1 MAPPALTRAVLAE
14 YWNAGG
20 DDAGGATT
28 RRMLAGFDTAAGTL
42 RPPVRALVAGR
53 RFASRPAA
61 NPLTPYDEQEWQHLQ
76 QACRRIADTA
86 FAGHRNAAAAAGRG
100 HDPASA
106 GWNEDNL
113 RWLLVHR
120 GRPAP
125 RRSPPTLAYL
135 PPA

>member
-1 MAPPALTRAVLAE
+1 MRPVRGRQPHPRQFLVDP
-14 YWNAGG
+14 NSVCG
-20 DDAGGATT
+20 
-28 RRMLAGFDTAAGTL
+28 ML

-106 GWNEDNL
+106 GWSEDNL

-120 GRPAP
+120 GPA
-125 RRSPPTLAYL
+125 SATQVAAYL
-135 PPA
+135 GVSATRGTRR